1 MKDPGVAV
9 TALPILEG
17 VERLPLAVAMRE
29 SFWLYPTVESLHIA
43 GIAGLFGTVLLL
55 DLRLLGLGRGVLL
68 SPLIRLVVPVSLAS
82 LVLVVLTGS
91 LMFLAHAREFVA
103 LPLFVYKIGFIMLL
117 LTNAAVLHLRAAG
130 HSDDPRAHRLGG
142 LGHIQV
148 ALSIFGWLCVI
159 GMGRWLAY
167 V

>member
-17 VERLPLAVAMRE
+17 VERLPLAVAIRE
-29 SFWLYPTVESLHIA
+29 SFWLYPTVETLHLA
-43 GIAGLFGTVLLL
+43 GIAGLFGTALLL
-55 DLRLLGLGRGVLL
+55 DLRLLGIGRAVPL
-68 SPLIRLVVPVSLAS
+68 SPLIRLAVPVSLVS
-82 LVLVVLTGS
+82 FVLVVLTGS

-103 LPLFVYKIGFIMLL
+103 SPLFVYKIGMIMLL
-117 LTNAAVLHLRAAG
+117 VTNAAVLHLRAAG
-130 HSDDPRAHRLGG
+130 HPGDFNAYRLGG
-142 LGHIQV
+142 LGRIQV